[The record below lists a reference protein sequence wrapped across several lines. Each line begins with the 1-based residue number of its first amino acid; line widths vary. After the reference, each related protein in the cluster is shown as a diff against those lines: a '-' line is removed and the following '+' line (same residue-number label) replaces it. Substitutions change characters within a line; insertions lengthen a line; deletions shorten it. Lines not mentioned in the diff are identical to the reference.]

1 MRISHFTRFPFPE
14 GDKKQLKKWK
24 DVCSGGPPS
33 CPPVK
38 YPIWADQL
46 SNQHIAEPVYNDG
59 IENSN
64 QTVPIIDV
72 DSGGLRGAIIGGIV
86 AGTIA
91 AVVAGNAG
99 PQALVPEE
107 IVTVPASAIVG
118 AIVGVVGFVTN

>member
-1 MRISHFTRFPFPE
+1 MIDSAVI
-14 GDKKQLKKWK
+14 G
-24 DVCSGGPPS
+24 V
-33 CPPVK
+33 
-38 YPIWADQL
+38 
-46 SNQHIAEPVYNDG
+46 DG
-59 IENSN
+59 
-64 QTVPIIDV
+64 
-72 DSGGLRGAIIGGIV
+72 GGLRDAIIGGIV